1 MVLKAFV
8 SSFLFYHYRERDEI
22 VNEQAII
29 EEQYEREL
37 LHHRDEGI
45 EDSEVSIE
53 ELTQLLHTQKH

>member
-37 LHHRDEGI
+37 LHHTEEI
-45 EDSEVSIE
+45 ENSDISIE